1 MSEVTPVSNIP
12 ISVDYTSKDYYVL
25 RDELIARVQDRLKVN
40 GELTWTASD
49 PSDFG
54 VALVEA
60 FAYMGDLISYYID
73 RNANEALITTATQR
87 DSVINIAQTF
97 GYIPAGYRQAFTMLT
112 FSNTSETDKTL
123 PAGTVVS
130 GDVISGDKVNTLY
143 FTTNSEVT
151 IEAQDGLIAGE
162 ADVSCVEG
170 RYVTIVD
177 PTNSNAYGQLIGTS
191 TGLPN
196 MIFELGETPSV
207 DGTTELYIQDGDIY
221 SKWVQVQHLLDSGP
235 TDLVYQVST
244 DANNR
249 VFITFGDGV
258 SGVIPTMHSEIRAN
272 YMVGG
277 GLIGNVPSE
286 TLVDIVYVPGLT
298 EGETTALQSDVTV
311 TNTAPAIGGSDPETT
326 NQIRV
331 SAPAS
336 LRVANRAVTLQDYA
350 DLTLSVSGVG
360 KANAFAEIW
369 TSVTVYI
376 APSRSAADP
385 DLSPGIETIE
395 GVPVPTIEYDRLKED
410 VEQFLSNNLLLGTT
424 VTIQPPTY
432 VDLILSLQ
440 YEKRD
445 QYTTAEIETSIKQN
459 IINSF
464 GYNGMNFQDTIYPQD
479 IEFALNQI
487 PGLKTVKVIALHVE
501 GDTGLTTVVGAA
513 DEIFR
518 FQEDNISLG
527 PIGIP

>member
-1 MSEVTPVSNIP
+1 MSDVTPVSNIP

-87 DSVINIAQTF
+87 DSVINIARNY
-97 GYIPAGYRQAFTMLT
+97 GYTPAGYRQAFTLLT
-112 FSNTSETDKTL
+112 ISNTSAEAVSI

-130 GDVISGDKVNTLY
+130 GEVVSGETVNTVY
-143 FTTNSEVT
+143 FTTTSDVT
-151 IEAQDGLIAGE
+151 VDPQ
-162 ADVSCVEG
+162 VSGTPGTEDISVIEG
-170 RYVTIVD
+170 RYVTVVSD
-177 PTNSNAYGQLIGTS
+177 NANIYGELIGTS

-221 SKWVQVQHLLDSGP
+221 SKWVQVQHLLDNGP
-235 TDLVYQVST
+235 TDLVYQVNT
-244 DANNR
+244 DANNN

-258 SGVIPTMHSEIRAN
+258 SGVIPTIHSEIRAN

-286 TLVDIVYVPGLT
+286 TLVDIVYVPGLST
-298 EGETTALQSDVTV
+298 NETTALQSIITV
-311 TNTAPAIGGSDPETT
+311 TNANSAIGGSDPETT

-331 SAPAS
+331 SAPAA
-336 LRVANRAVTLQDYA
+336 LRASNRAVTLRDYA
-350 DLTLSVSGVG
+350 DLALSVSGVG
-360 KANAFAEIW
+360 KVNASSEIW
-369 TSVTVYI
+369 TSVTVYL
-376 APSRSAADP
+376 APSRSSVDP
-385 DLSPGIETIE
+385 DSAPGLDDA
-395 GVPVPTIEYDRLKED
+395 GDPTLEYDRLKED
-410 VEQFLSNNLLLGTT
+410 VETFLSDKILLGTT

-432 VDLILSLQ
+432 VDLIITLQ
-440 YEKRD
+440 YAKLD
-445 QYTTAEIETSIKQN
+445 QYTTAEIELALKQALLT
-459 IINSF
+459 SF

-479 IEFALNQI
+479 VEFALNQV
-487 PGLKTVKVIALHVE
+487 PGVKTVKVTSLHIE
-501 GDTGLTTVVGAA
+501 GDTGLKTVIGAA

-518 FQEDNISLG
+518 FPEDNIS
-527 PIGIP
+527 IGTI